1 MMGGPTFKTIE
12 PIFPSDQRD
21 RMGTGPIYSG
31 MTLRDYFAAKA
42 MAALL
47 STPEAFDAPVL
58 GIARAAYE
66 QADAMLTQRATPGAA
81 IANAKEVL

>member
-1 MMGGPTFKTIE
+1 MGAPIRDGGAAFPTDSERQNGPD
-12 PIFPSDQRD
+12 SYCR
-21 RMGTGPIYSG
+21 SG